1 MFTGVNLSLS
11 RKLTSVNTGLSIHGM
26 PTRRGKPYHHGDLR
40 RALLDATL
48 DLAAERSPA
57 GVSLRE
63 SARAAGVSQA
73 APYRHFPDKQTML
86 AAASEEGFRLLL
98 RRVGELTPSERP
110 ADQLVDWVGVYVRF
124 AVEHPAHFRLMWGQG
139 SPPKTS
145 TPSLQEAAR
154 DTFQAFLRIVSKLA
168 APWKLRPESLREVA
182 LHLWSIAHGMATL
195 ALDGQTLFL
204 AMTLDRIH
212 EVARRAAETY
222 LGGLKTVHRR

>member
-1 MFTGVNLSLS
+1 MLTTVNFRLALKLTGVNTDL
-11 RKLTSVNTGLSIHGM
+11 NIHGM
-26 PTRRGKPYHHGDLR
+26 PRRRGKQYHHGDLR

-98 RRVGELTPSERP
+98 RTVGEVTPSGQP

-139 SPPKTS
+139 SPPKAS
-145 TPSLQEAAR
+145 TPSLQDAAR
-154 DTFQAFLRIVSKLA
+154 ETFQAFFRIVSNLT
-168 APWKLRPESLREVA
+168 APWKLRQAELREVA
-182 LHLWSIAHGMATL
+182 LELWSIAHGMATL

-204 AMTLDRIH
+204 SVARDRIH
-212 EVARRAAETY
+212 QVARRAAETY
-222 LGGLKTVHRR
+222 LKGLKTVHSR